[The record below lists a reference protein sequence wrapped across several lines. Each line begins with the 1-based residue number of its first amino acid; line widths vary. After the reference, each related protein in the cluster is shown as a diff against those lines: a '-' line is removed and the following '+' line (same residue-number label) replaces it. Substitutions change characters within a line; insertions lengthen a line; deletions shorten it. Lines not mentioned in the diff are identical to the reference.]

1 MPPIKRAKEI
11 QEFSREHH
19 HGLLLGWKIKTG
31 LSKNVSPK
39 RIIAYINW
47 FWQTHLEHH
56 FREEERLLFPILG
69 NEHPLIVEV
78 LNQHAEI
85 ENRIK
90 NIQAS
95 AEFLMDLKTLLDKHI
110 RFEEREVFMKIQEE
124 ATQEELQKVEELH
137 QEIDFVENTEDEFW
151 K

>member
-31 LSKNVSPK
+31 LSKNVAPE
-39 RIIAYINW
+39 RIISYIKW
-47 FWQTHLEHH
+47 FWDNHLEQH

-69 NEHPLIVEV
+69 NDHPLIKEV
-78 LNQHAEI
+78 LSQHEEI

-90 NIQAS
+90 NMQAS
-95 AEFLMDLKTLLDKHI
+95 AEFLMDFKTLLDNHI

-124 ATQEELQKVEELH
+124 ATQEELQKIKELH
-137 QEIDFVENTEDEFW
+137 KEINFVENTEDEFW
-151 K
+151 L